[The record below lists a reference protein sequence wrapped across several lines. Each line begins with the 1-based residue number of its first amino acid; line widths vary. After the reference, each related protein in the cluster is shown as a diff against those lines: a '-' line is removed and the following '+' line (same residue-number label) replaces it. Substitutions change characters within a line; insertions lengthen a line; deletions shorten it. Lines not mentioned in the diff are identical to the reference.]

1 MSSPEISPKITPLH
15 EPAGEADFVRMPP
28 HNYEAE
34 MALLGAV
41 LANNRAYEK
50 VQDFL
55 RVEHFA
61 DAIHGRIYQACERLI
76 DRGQLATPITLKAFF
91 EHDETLSEVGGTQY
105 LARLA
110 NAVLTIQN
118 AHDLG
123 RIVYDCALRR
133 ELIDIGDDMVNAA
146 YSPDLDD
153 TATSQI
159 ELAEE
164 KLFGLAEQGEVEG
177 GLKDFKSALIRAI
190 DMAEA
195 AYKRDGDLVGVPT
208 GFRDLDQRLGGLH
221 ESDLLII
228 AARPSMGK
236 TALATNIAFNAANSK
251 RRRQDENGT
260 EVEDR
265 EVVAFFSLEM
275 SSDQLAT
282 RIISQ
287 TTAVRSD
294 AIRRGAIGEDDF
306 GRIFDVTRQ
315 LHTLPLFIDDTP
327 ALSVTALRTR
337 ARRLKRQQGLSLI
350 IVDYLQLMR
359 PTQGMRSEN
368 RVQEVSDITR
378 GLKAIAKELSVP
390 VIALS
395 QLSRAVEQ
403 RDDKRPQLSDLRES
417 GSIEQDADVVMFIY
431 REEYYRDRDSP
442 AQRDSESDEKFA
454 ERAIRHE
461 ELLANCRNKAE
472 VILAKQRHGPI
483 GTVNMTFD
491 GNTTTFNDAA
501 QEDHL
506 PERR

>member
-1 MSSPEISPKITPLH
+1 MPASETSPKVTPLH
-15 EPAGEADFVRMPP
+15 ELSQEEDFVRTPP

-41 LANNRAYEK
+41 LANNRAYER

-55 RVEHFA
+55 RFEHFA
-61 DAIHGRIYQACERLI
+61 DPIHGRIYEACERLI
-76 DRGQLATPITLKAFF
+76 DRGQLATPMTLKGFF
-91 EHDETLSEVGGTQY
+91 EHDESLNEVGGTQY

-123 RIVYDCALRR
+123 RIVYDCFLRR
-133 ELIDIGDDMVNAA
+133 ELINIGDDMVNGAF
-146 YSPDLDD
+146 SPSLDE
-153 TATSQI
+153 TANSQI

-177 GLKDFKSALIRAI
+177 GLKEFNNALVRAI
-190 DMAEA
+190 DMAES

-236 TALATNIAFNAANSK
+236 TALATNIAFNAANAK
-251 RRRQDENGT
+251 RTRRDDSGN
-260 EVEDR
+260 EVQDR

-282 RIISQ
+282 RVISQ
-287 TTAVRSD
+287 TTGVRSD
-294 AIRRGAIGEDDF
+294 NIRRGAIGEDDF
-306 GRIFDVTRQ
+306 GRIFDVSRQ
-315 LHTLPLFIDDTP
+315 LHSLPLFIDDTP

-337 ARRLKRQQGLSLI
+337 ARRLKRQQGLSVI
-350 IVDYLQLMR
+350 VVDYLQLMR

-403 RDDKRPQLSDLRES
+403 REDKRPQLSDLRES
-417 GSIEQDADVVMFIY
+417 GSIEQDADVVMFLY
-431 REEYYRDRDSP
+431 REEYYRDRDTP
-442 AQRDSESDEKFA
+442 TQRDTESDDKFN

-461 ELLANCRNKAE
+461 ELLAKCRNKAE

-483 GTVNMTFD
+483 GTVHMSFD
-491 GNTTTFNDAA
+491 GNTTQFNDLAE
-501 QEDHL
+501 EDRL